1 MAYWLCITNEDNWK
15 VIKQKNIWGVQEKHR
30 NTIAKVKPGDKLLI
44 YVKQE
49 RDKDE
54 VKEPR
59 IVAVYEA
66 ASEVFR
72 DSSRIFKSPKGMGNE
87 TFPLRIKLKP
97 VKIFD
102 KPVEF
107 KPLIPRLKFITN
119 KKKWSGHL
127 MGKAMREIPEE
138 DYRLIY
144 KG

>member
-15 VIKQKNIWGVQEKHR
+15 VVKERNVWGVPKRHK

-44 YVKQE
+44 YLKQE

-66 ASEVFR
+66 SSEVFR
-72 DSSRIFKSPKGMGNE
+72 DSSRIFKSPKGMGDE

-97 VKIFD
+97 IKIFD

-107 KPLIPRLKFITN
+107 KLLGSSLFHHSDN
-119 KKKWSGHL
+119 L
-127 MGKAMREIPEE
+127 
-138 DYRLIY
+138 
-144 KG
+144 